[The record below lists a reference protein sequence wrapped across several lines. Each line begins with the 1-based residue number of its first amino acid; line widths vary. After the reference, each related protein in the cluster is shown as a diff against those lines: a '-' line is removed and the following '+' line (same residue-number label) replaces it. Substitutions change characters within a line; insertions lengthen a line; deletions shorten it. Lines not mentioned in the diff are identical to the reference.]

1 MKRNYEQCIKEKRIK
16 PIEKIDERSAEII
29 KLVKHKLEFWK
40 KVMNIAEDYPTI
52 LIEAHYELIKELLTA
67 LVNQDGFQSE
77 THYCLFYYVEE
88 KYKDLELDFD
98 FLHELR
104 RTRNEIDYRGIKLPK
119 DAWKGL
125 NLKINLTI
133 NYLIDYLEKTR

>member
-67 LVNQDGFQSE
+67 LVNQDGFKSE
-77 THYCLFYYVEE
+77 THDCLFYYVEE

>member
-52 LIEAHYELIKELLTA
+52 LIEAHYELLL
-67 LVNQDGFQSE
+67 
-77 THYCLFYYVEE
+77 
-88 KYKDLELDFD
+88 
-98 FLHELR
+98 
-104 RTRNEIDYRGIKLPK
+104 
-119 DAWKGL
+119 
-125 NLKINLTI
+125 
-133 NYLIDYLEKTR
+133 